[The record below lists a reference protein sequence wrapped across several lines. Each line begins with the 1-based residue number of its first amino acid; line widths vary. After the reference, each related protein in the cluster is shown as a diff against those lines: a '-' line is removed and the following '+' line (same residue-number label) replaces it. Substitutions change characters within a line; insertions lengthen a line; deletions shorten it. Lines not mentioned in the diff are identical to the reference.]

1 MILAKSPVS
10 YKGIIDRGVELEAI
24 NLGGMGIN
32 NDRTTL
38 YKNIAASPAE
48 REAIKEFLDK
58 GIDVKIQVIPADKV
72 VEVKD
77 IL

>member
-1 MILAKSPVS
+1 
-10 YKGIIDRGVELEAI
+10 
-24 NLGGMGIN
+24 MGIN

-72 VEVKD
+72 SRSQRTFY
-77 IL
+77 

>member
-1 MILAKSPVS
+1 MKPSTSWWNGNQQL
-10 YKGIIDRGVELEAI
+10 
-24 NLGGMGIN
+24 
-32 NDRTTL
+32 RTTL

>member
-1 MILAKSPVS
+1 MEWESTTTEQHCIKILQ
-10 YKGIIDRGVELEAI
+10 R
-24 NLGGMGIN
+24 
-32 NDRTTL
+32 
-38 YKNIAASPAE
+38 SPAE